1 MTADS
6 GDGTNTS
13 SGDRLRV
20 IEDELRT
27 PWTLLTAALEELAGT
42 IADVNGRAAIELARR
57 SAARVEQVAQA
68 FLAGGALPFA
78 PAAASPGHT
87 LAEPAGGRLRV
98 LIADDNADL
107 RAYLATM
114 LAGKYAVDTVSDGAA
129 LVAAARTQ
137 QPDVIVSDARMPFI
151 DGFEAARMLR
161 EDPLTAGI
169 PIVLLSGSG
178 AAESVDAAVDAG
190 VDDYLVKPFTVA
202 ELIARVDALARRR
215 SAFRENSDAGANA
228 DVRAW
233 RLLAAAAERFSG
245 IARSSRTLDAL
256 GDLIVPAVGDWYLAY
271 LRADDAIQLKSVVH
285 RQPAKRDFAWMLER
299 EFPHLIGDGSPIDRA
314 IVTGRTIYE
323 PAVTPEFIASFA
335 RGPRHG
341 MILAALQIR
350 SLVVIP
356 FVVADKVLGAI
367 VVRGAE
373 KRPQLG
379 RDDVALL
386 ERIVSRA
393 ATAYHAAVLAEREPN
408 VTSSLQRAL
417 LPGSLPA
424 VEGLTVSVAY
434 APAAREDRA
443 GGDWYDALSL
453 PDGRMLL
460 SIGEV
465 AGSGLEAAV
474 AMSVLRHAI
483 RTAARENPRPATIL
497 AAANAVLL
505 REPVARQATALVVIL
520 EPLSLDLSMAS
531 AGHAAPVI
539 AGPDGEISHP
549 LLTGAM
555 LGVAPGAHYD
565 DIEFRLEPGSSMLL
579 YTDGVTTNGAADASA
594 RVEDALR
601 ACANAGDDL
610 AGAIYRTLLGDA
622 PPHDDVA
629 LLAITAS
636 ATLDRLDLT
645 LPAQPENAVRARTAI
660 ARFLNGAGMAERT
673 GDLLVAAGEAIGNS
687 IEHAYHGGSG
697 ALRVRGR
704 ATIDAVTVEIRDFGT
719 WHSDTAVEGR
729 GFGLPL
735 MRAFADAVE
744 VERTPFGTRVEL
756 QANRAS
762 AQAVVARVE
771 EPA

>member
-6 GDGTNTS
+6 GEGANT
-13 SGDRLRV
+13 SGDRFRV

-27 PWTLLTAALEELAGT
+27 PWTLLTAALEELAGS

-68 FLAGGALPFA
+68 FLAGSALPVA
-78 PAAASPGHT
+78 PAAALPGHT
-87 LAEPAGGRLRV
+87 SAEAAGGRLRV

-129 LVAAARTQ
+129 LVAAARAQ

-178 AAESVDAAVDAG
+178 AAESADAALDAG

-215 SAFRENSDAGANA
+215 SAFREKSDAGANA
-228 DVRAW
+228 EVRAW
-233 RLLAAAAERFSG
+233 RLLAAASERFSG
-245 IARSSRTLDAL
+245 IARAGRTLDAL

-271 LRADDAIQLKSVVH
+271 LRAGDAIQLKSVVH

-299 EFPHLIGDGSPIDRA
+299 EFPHIVGDGSPIDSA
-314 IVTGRTIYE
+314 IATGRTIYE
-323 PAVTPEFIASFA
+323 PAVTPEFVASFA

-341 MILAALQIR
+341 MILAALQIQ
-350 SLVVIP
+350 SLAVIP
-356 FVVADKVLGAI
+356 FVVAGEVRGAI

-373 KRPQLG
+373 KRPHLS

-386 ERIVSRA
+386 ERIVGRA

-424 VEGLTVSVAY
+424 VEGLTLSVAY

-460 SIGEV
+460 SIGDV

-483 RTAARENPRPATIL
+483 RTAAREDPRPATIL

-505 REPVARQATALVVIL
+505 NEPVARRATALVVIL

-539 AGPDGEISHP
+539 AGPNGEISHP

-555 LGVAPGAHYD
+555 LGVTPGAHYD
-565 DIEFRLEPGSSMLL
+565 DLEFRLEPGSSMLL
-579 YTDGVTTNGAADASA
+579 YTDGVATDGAEAAF
-594 RVEDALR
+594 R
-601 ACANAGDDL
+601 ACASAGDDL
-610 AGAIYRTLLGDA
+610 AGAIYRTLFGDA

-660 ARFLNGAGMAERT
+660 ARFLNGAGMSERV
-673 GDLLVAAGEAIGNS
+673 GDLLVAAGEAIGNA

-704 ATIDAVTVEIRDFGT
+704 ATADAVTVEIRDFGT

-756 QANRAS
+756 QANRPLGE
-762 AQAVVARVE
+762 AVAAGVE
-771 EPA
+771 KLA